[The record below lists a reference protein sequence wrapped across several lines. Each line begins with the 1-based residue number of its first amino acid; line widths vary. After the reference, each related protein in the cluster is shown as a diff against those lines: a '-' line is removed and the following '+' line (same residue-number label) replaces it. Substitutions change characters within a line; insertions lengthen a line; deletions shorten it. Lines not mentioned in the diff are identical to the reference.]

1 LGYHTQV
8 DATEALISYVTHA
21 NASLT
26 PEGRL
31 KLAHLVVRDGWAQ
44 ARVAERLQVSRA
56 TVSKWVIRYRAL
68 GRDGL
73 EDRSSRPHASPSRTD
88 RRTERRIIALRFTKR
103 WGPHRIGYHLGLP
116 QSTVSKVLNRYNM
129 PLLGH
134 IDLNTGLPVRKP
146 KVVRYEREM
155 PGDLVHV
162 DVKKLGRIPDGGGH
176 RTLGRQAGNRVRN
189 AGVGHSFLHSA
200 IDDNSRLVYS
210 EILTNEKKETA
221 AGFWTRANA
230 FYASHGI
237 TVLRVMTDNG
247 SCYRSRFFNDI
258 LGDIKHKFTRPY
270 RPQTNGKIERFH
282 RTLAAEWAYARHY
295 SSDDARADTYQDW
308 IHSYN
313 HHRPHTGIGG
323 KSPIDRVHNVN
334 GKNI

>member
-1 LGYHTQV
+1 MGYHTQA
-8 DATEALISYVTHA
+8 DATEALISYVTHS

-31 KLAHLVVRDGWAQ
+31 KLAQLVVRDGWAQ

-56 TVSKWVIRYRAL
+56 TVSKWVTRYRAH

-88 RRTERRIIALRFTKR
+88 RRTERRIIALRFTRR
-103 WGPHRIGYHLGLP
+103 WGPHRIGYHLHLP

-146 KVVRYEREM
+146 KAVRYEREN

-176 RTLGRQAGNRVRN
+176 RTLGRQAGRRNRRS
-189 AGVGHSFLHSA
+189 GVGHSFLHSA

-221 AGFWTRANA
+221 AGFWQRANA

-247 SCYRSRFFNDI
+247 SCYRSRFFNDA
-258 LGDIKHKFTRPY
+258 LGDIKHKF
-270 RPQTNGKIERFH
+270 
-282 RTLAAEWAYARHY
+282 
-295 SSDDARADTYQDW
+295 
-308 IHSYN
+308 
-313 HHRPHTGIGG
+313 
-323 KSPIDRVHNVN
+323 
-334 GKNI
+334 

>member
-1 LGYHTQV
+1 MGYHTQV
-8 DATEALISYVTHA
+8 DATEALISYVTHS

-31 KLAHLVVRDGWAQ
+31 KLAQLVVRDGWAQ

-73 EDRSSRPHASPSRTD
+73 EDRSSRPHASPCRTD

-146 KVVRYEREM
+146 KVVRYERER

-176 RTLGRQAGNRVRN
+176 RTLGRQAGNRDRN

-230 FYASHGI
+230 FYGSHGI

-247 SCYRSRFFNDI
+247 SCYRSRFFNDA

-295 SSDDARADTYQDW
+295 SSDDARADAYQDW

-334 GKNI
+334 GKYS

>member
-1 LGYHTQV
+1 M
-8 DATEALISYVTHA
+8 
-21 NASLT
+21 
-26 PEGRL
+26 
-31 KLAHLVVRDGWAQ
+31 
-44 ARVAERLQVSRA
+44 
-56 TVSKWVIRYRAL
+56 SKWVRRYRAH
-68 GRDGL
+68 GEAGL
-73 EDRSSRPHASPSRTD
+73 TDHSSKPHRSPSRTAK
-88 RRTERRIIALRFTKR
+88 RTERRIIALRFTRR
-103 WGPHRIGYHLGLP
+103 WGPHRIAYHLGLH
-116 QSTVSKVLNRYNM
+116 QSTVSKVLNRYRM

-134 IDLNTGLPVRKP
+134 IDLNTGLPVRKA
-146 KVVRYEREM
+146 KAVRYERAN

-176 RTLGRQAGNRVRN
+176 RTLGRQAGKKNRS
-189 AGVGHSFLHSA
+189 GVGHSFLHSA
-200 IDDNSRLVYS
+200 IDDHSRLVYS
-210 EILTNEKKETA
+210 EILTDEKKETA
-221 AGFWTRANA
+221 SGFWERANA

-247 SCYRSRFFNDI
+247 SCYRSGLFNET
-258 LGDIKHKFTRPY
+258 LGTIKHKFTRPY

-295 SSDDARADTYQDW
+295 NSDQARADTYPDW

-334 GKNI
+334 GKNS